1 LGGIAQILKGLRG
14 DAADG
19 RSQNVPWKDEVC
31 RFQQGEEILGC
42 GRAGECDGV
51 RVVFGG
57 REKGADGVDGAFRDD
72 GAVGR
77 GDGDFGASGAES
89 FGEVVAGLLGADEEE
104 AGGCS
109 LSRNCGGLEGVGEQ
123 RCCEGFGYG
132 LWRDEV
138 GGEADGGEGFG
149 GGWADCRYAAGSRE

>member
-1 LGGIAQILKGLRG
+1 MDALRMCRG
-14 DAADG
+14 RMRFAAFN
-19 RSQNVPWKDEVC
+19 RAK
-31 RFQQGEEILGC
+31 RFSAVEEL
-42 GRAGECDGV
+42 V
-51 RVVFGG
+51 NVVFGG